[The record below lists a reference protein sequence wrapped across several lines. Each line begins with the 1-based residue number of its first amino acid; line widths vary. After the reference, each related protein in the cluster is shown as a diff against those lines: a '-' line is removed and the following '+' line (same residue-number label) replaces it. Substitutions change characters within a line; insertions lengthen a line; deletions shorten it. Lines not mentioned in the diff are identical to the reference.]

1 MRTMALWII
10 VGMHILGMVMLG
22 ACGSDSGEAGALAKV
37 NDHVI
42 TLEEFNEEM
51 ESLPVYVKPLV
62 VSLQGKKE
70 FLSKMIDREL
80 LLQQAQEKGLDRDEK
95 IMRQVEQVR
104 KQLVVQ
110 SLLDDLYRGKDAVTD
125 EEVAN
130 YYAANKDKFFVG
142 ERVRLRHIVVK
153 TRAEAEALEKRLK
166 RGEDFAE
173 LARRYSVSPNR
184 ERGGDLGY
192 VEKGQ
197 VGEAFQ
203 KAAFSLE
210 KPGAVSDI
218 VETSYGYHL
227 IRLEDRKEDYQRT
240 LDEVRDEI
248 RLMVREQK
256 RAGLLTA
263 YLDELRKKS
272 HIDMNESLLE
282 EARSGQ

>member
-1 MRTMALWII
+1 MV
-10 VGMHILGMVMLG
+10 VGMNILGMIMLG
-22 ACGSDSGEAGALAKV
+22 ACGSDSGGTGELARV

-70 FLSKMIDREL
+70 FLAKMIDREL
-80 LLQQAQEKGLDRDEK
+80 LLQQARKKGLDENK
-95 IMRQVEQVR
+95 TILRQVEQFR

-110 SLLDDLYRGKDAVTD
+110 SLLEDLYRGKDTVTD
-125 EEVAN
+125 EEIAH
-130 YYAANKDKFFVG
+130 YYAEHKDNFFVG
-142 ERVRLRHIVVK
+142 ERLHLRHIVVK
-153 TRAEAEALEKRLK
+153 TRAEAEALQKRIK
-166 RGEDFAE
+166 KGEDFVE

-210 KPGAVSDI
+210 KPGDVSGI
-218 VETSYGYHL
+218 VETSYGFHL
-227 IRLEDRKEDYQRT
+227 ICLEDRKDAYQRT
-240 LDEVRDEI
+240 LEEVRDEI
-248 RLMVREQK
+248 VLILREQ
-256 RAGLLTA
+256 RRGQLLAA
-263 YLDELRKKS
+263 YLDEIKKNS
-272 HIDMNESLLE
+272 RIDMNESLLE
-282 EARSGQ
+282 EAKSGS